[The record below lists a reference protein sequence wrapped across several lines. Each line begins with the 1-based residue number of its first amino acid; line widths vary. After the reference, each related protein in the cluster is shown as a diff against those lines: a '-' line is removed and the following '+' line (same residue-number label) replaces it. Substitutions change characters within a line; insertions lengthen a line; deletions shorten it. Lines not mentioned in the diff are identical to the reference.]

1 MIREAL
7 GSLARNESLGAA
19 INRTPVAREVV
30 KRLVAGET
38 VDDAIRV
45 AAALGDAGMAACL
58 ERAAPRPVSDD
69 DAGNLVAEYVDLVD
83 RLRDGGLAQSCEVAL
98 LPSALGVDRASAGA
112 RIAEVVAAARSAD
125 VAVML
130 GLGDPGDLPAVLQWA
145 AELRGDGGTVGVT
158 VPALLRQAEAEC
170 ARLADTRVR
179 LVKGGH
185 PGPAGG
191 AYRQPAEIDK
201 SFVRCAKALL
211 RGTGDASF
219 ATHDPRLVALIED
232 LALRFERPRDSFEF
246 AFYMGRSESTQQRLI
261 ANGYRVRVYVP
272 YGPDWFERLVG
283 GLAEQPTSVAAA
295 LRSLLPGGSTLTR
308 EAR

>member
-19 INRTPVAREVV
+19 LNRTPVARDVV
-30 KRLVAGET
+30 KRLVAGES

-45 AAALGDAGMAACL
+45 ADALVDAGRTVCL
-58 ERAAPRPVSDD
+58 ERAAATATSDH
-69 DAGNLVAEYVDLVD
+69 DADGLVEEYVDLVA
-83 RLRDGGLAQSCEVAL
+83 RLRDAGLADSCEVAL
-98 LPSALGVDRASAGA
+98 VSPAFGAEPAAGD
-112 RIAEVVAAARSAD
+112 RIAQVAAAARSAG

-130 GLGDPGDLPAVLQWA
+130 GLGDPSELPAALDRATDLRA
-145 AELRGDGGTVGVT
+145 AGVDVGVT
-158 VPALLRQAEAEC
+158 VPALLRGAEAEC
-170 ARLADTRVR
+170 ARLADSRVR

-185 PGPAGG
+185 PGDTAGV
-191 AYRQPAEIDK
+191 YRQPAEIDK

-211 RGTGDASF
+211 RGSGDISF

-232 LALRFERPRDSFEF
+232 LALRFDRSRDSFEF
-246 AFYMGRSESTQQRLI
+246 AFYMGRSESTQARL
-261 ANGYRVRVYVP
+261 ADGGYRVRVYVP

-295 LRSLLPGGSTLTR
+295 LRSLLPGGSTSTR
-308 EAR
+308 EGR